1 MLIIMRT
8 ITALVTMMMMI
19 YDLEYSDTIRRRH
32 LEENAE
38 TEWQRDEDEKPGD
51 GKEDPA
57 AHADAGHKVRV

>member
-1 MLIIMRT
+1 MRT
-8 ITALVTMMMMI
+8 ITALVTMMMKMMI
-19 YDLEYSDTIRRRH
+19 LNIVIRRRH

-57 AHADAGHKVRV
+57 AHADAGHKVGV

>member
-1 MLIIMRT
+1 MTMMTAVMIMIMR
-8 ITALVTMMMMI
+8 ILN
-19 YDLEYSDTIRRRH
+19 

-57 AHADAGHKVRV
+57 THADAGHKVRV

>member
-1 MLIIMRT
+1 
-8 ITALVTMMMMI
+8 MI
-19 YDLEYSDTIRRRH
+19 WNTVIRRRH

-57 AHADAGHKVRV
+57 THADAGHKVGV

>member
-1 MLIIMRT
+1 MRT
-8 ITALVTMMMMI
+8 ITALVTMMKMMI
-19 YDLEYSDTIRRRH
+19 LNKVIRRRH

-57 AHADAGHKVRV
+57 THADAGHKVSV